1 MNALGLLLVGSIAH
15 ATAFAVL
22 GMGAYLALRRWGPAA
37 GALAAGSS
45 LGVMAAV
52 AVLVISPWP
61 RWWTL
66 GLNRPASPAP
76 RIAAAEAVSS
86 PLPSDVKAPAAPD
99 RAPDVPSIPAATDAP
114 NLLALVIDELRRPS
128 AAPTNRSWSWREWL
142 ALGILAGASVGLGRL
157 GIGLLGIARLRA
169 RSRPV
174 DDRELDDLLQLLRAE
189 LCCTRPVELRE
200 LDELTT
206 PATIGWRHPVLLLP
220 AEWRSWDA
228 DECRAVLAHVRRGD
242 FAAGVAA
249 QLALALQFHHPL
261 AHWLASRLRLEQE
274 LAADAWGARLSG
286 GKPSYLATL
295 ARMALRRDG
304 RAITWPARAFLPSH
318 GTFVRRIEM
327 LKNHGPIRHVTL
339 STTARVVTVAGL
351 IASGLLVAGL
361 RGPLGDSP
369 AMAQEQPAAAGAP
382 AAPGSYN
389 LAFVPDDARLLI
401 AVRPGNLLHRRE
413 IRSLLTSPF
422 GFAVRTGTTF
432 AQASVPAVDL
442 PVKPEEIEQAIIF
455 WGPDANI
462 GGPPRGPRSELPSGL
477 ILRTNRAQDWKAQIN
492 HFLEQGPRGAPR
504 LEEAKHEGQTY
515 FRLDGGG
522 LMVVGIYTPDDRTVV
537 VAEEVVLRDL
547 ITDRNTT
554 ARHHWDDAWKRVAK
568 GQFMIALDA
577 RWLRRQIAHIMPR
590 GGPPDARI
598 LLDTFAPLYE
608 KAESYAASIQVN
620 DQSVALDVVGG
631 TTNPQN
637 ARDIAETAQAILT
650 LGKNALRGVKR
661 EVDRDRRYAEAQ
673 EWLIQSADS
682 ILTQAQ
688 VETAEGFVH
697 LHTDAPVDVAEGIR
711 LVAPAVGTARAA
723 ARRAQSA
730 NNLKQIGLAFHTY
743 HATTNHFP
751 AAVNMGGKNRNIPS
765 SWRVAILPY
774 IEQQALYKQY
784 NFDEPWD
791 GPNNRKLIDKMPA
804 VYAYPGPEGS
814 SSRAK
819 GHTSY
824 FVFTGPSTAVGAG
837 GESGIQNFTDGTSN
851 TILAVEGKAEVP
863 WTRPADIPFDPQ
875 QPLPEIGGYTPDGTN
890 VLFADGSVHFLKNTV
905 NPRVLKKLIT
915 RDRGEVISSDQY

>member
-22 GMGAYLALRRWGPAA
+22 GIVAYLALRRWGPAA

-45 LGVMAAV
+45 LGIMAAV

-66 GLNRPASPAP
+66 GLNRPAESAPTMLGGEAARSSASPVVDGSATHDRPPEVP
-76 RIAAAEAVSS
+76 R
-86 PLPSDVKAPAAPD
+86 
-99 RAPDVPSIPAATDAP
+99 IPAATPAP

-128 AAPTNRSWSWREWL
+128 AAPTDRSWTWREWL
-142 ALGILAGASVGLGRL
+142 ALTVLAGAGLGLGRL

-174 DDRELDDLLQLLRAE
+174 DDPELDDLLQLLRAE
-189 LCCTRPVELRE
+189 LSCTRPVELRE

-206 PATIGWRHPVLLLP
+206 PATIGWRRPVLLLP
-220 AEWRSWDA
+220 AEWRSWDD
-228 DECRAVLAHVRRGD
+228 DERRAVLAHELAHVLRGD

-249 QLALALQFHHPL
+249 QLALAFQFYHPL
-261 AHWLASRLRLEQE
+261 AHWLATRLRLEQE

-286 GKPSYLATL
+286 GKSSYLATL

-339 STTARVVTVAGL
+339 SLTARVITVAAFV
-351 IASGLLVAGL
+351 ASGLLVAGL
-361 RGPLGDSP
+361 RGPLGDST
-369 AMAQEQPAAAGAP
+369 AMAQEQPAPGGAA

-389 LAFVPDDARLLI
+389 LAFVPDDTRLLI

-413 IRSLLTSPF
+413 IRSLLDWMFQGPVTM
-422 GFAVRTGTTF
+422 
-432 AQASVPAVDL
+432 DKL
-442 PVKPEEIEQAIIF
+442 PVKPEEIEQAVIF
-455 WGPDANI
+455 WGADANVSSSR
-462 GGPPRGPRSELPSGL
+462 RGPGPDIPSGL
-477 ILRTNRAQDWKAQIN
+477 VLRTNKAQDWKAQIN
-492 HFLEQGPRGAPR
+492 RFVAASLQPGLK
-504 LEEAKHEGQTY
+504 LEEARHDGQTY
-515 FRLDGGG
+515 YRFGGD
-522 LMVVGIYTPDDRTVV
+522 LMVLGIFTPDDRTVV
-537 VAEEVVLRDL
+537 AAEEVVLRDL

-568 GQFMIALDA
+568 GPLMIALDA
-577 RWLRRQIAHIMPR
+577 RWLRRQIAHSMPR

-608 KAESYAASIQVN
+608 RAESYAASLQVN
-620 DQSVALDVVGG
+620 DQSVAINVVGG

-637 ARDIAETAQAILT
+637 ARDIAETAQAVLT
-650 LGKNALRGVKR
+650 LGKNALRGIKR
-661 EVDRDRRYAEAQ
+661 DLNGERHGSEAQ
-673 EWLIQSADS
+673 EWLFQSADS
-682 ILTQAQ
+682 ILAQAK
-688 VETAEGFVH
+688 VETTEGFVR
-697 LHTDAPVDVAEGIR
+697 LHADAPVDVAEGIR

-723 ARRAQSA
+723 ARRAQSV
-730 NNLKQIGLAFHTY
+730 NNLKQIGLAFHNY
-743 HATTNHFP
+743 HSAMNHFP
-751 AAVNMGGKNRNIPS
+751 AAVNRGGKNKNIPY

-774 IEQQALYKQY
+774 IEQQALYNQY

-791 GPNNRKLIDKMPA
+791 GPNNRKLIEKIPV
-804 VYAYPGPEGS
+804 VYAYPNPDGPPLS
-814 SSRAK
+814 K

-837 GESGIQNFTDGTSN
+837 GDPQIQNFTDGTSN
-851 TILAVEGKAEVP
+851 TILTVEAKREIP
-863 WTRPADIPFDPQ
+863 WTKPEDIPFDPE
-875 QPLPEIGGYTPDGTN
+875 QPLPEIGGYSPDGTN
-890 VLFADGSVHFLKNTV
+890 VGFADGSVRVLKKTV
-905 NPRVLKKLIT
+905 NPVVLKKLIT
-915 RDRGEVISSDQY
+915 RDGGEIVSSDQY